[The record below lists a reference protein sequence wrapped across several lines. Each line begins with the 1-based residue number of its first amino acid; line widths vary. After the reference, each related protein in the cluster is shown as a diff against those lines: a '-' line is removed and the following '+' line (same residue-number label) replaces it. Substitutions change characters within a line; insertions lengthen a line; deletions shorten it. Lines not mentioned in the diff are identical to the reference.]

1 MPIGGGGYNPPGS
14 TPPSSFY
21 QFFAAELEVKLEDQA
36 NNITNWTSAGGWN
49 ITTAKYVSA
58 PSSFTDSPGGNYVSN
73 TTATLK
79 YNNPINF
86 TNVLGATLEFDAQWA
101 IENNWDYGQ
110 VQISTNGGTTWVSL
124 AGQYTNLG
132 TGSFQPNGQ
141 PLYDG
146 TQSTWVHEIIDISS
160 YANQS
165 INLRFLLRTDG
176 SLNLDGW
183 YVDNVKI
190 SVYTAATIQLT
201 ALIEGLF
208 DGTSM
213 VSDSVTVELHSS
225 SAPYGLVDQ
234 RKMVLNSSGQG
245 SGLTSTIIEASSYYL
260 VVKHRNGLETWSASP
275 LSFTNGGLTYD
286 FTTAANK
293 AYGNNMKLKGTK
305 WTIFSGDVNHD
316 GVIDISDVS
325 LVDIDNLVF
334 ATGYIVTDVN
344 GDNIVDLS
352 DLLIVDVN
360 NLNFVSKITPTLTAK
375 PVKIKTDI
383 AE

>member
-1 MPIGGGGYNPPGS
+1 
-14 TPPSSFY
+14 
-21 QFFAAELEVKLEDQA
+21 
-36 NNITNWTSAGGWN
+36 
-49 ITTAKYVSA
+49 
-58 PSSFTDSPGGNYVSN
+58 
-73 TTATLK
+73 
-79 YNNPINF
+79 
-86 TNVLGATLEFDAQWA
+86 
-101 IENNWDYGQ
+101 
-110 VQISTNGGTTWVSL
+110 
-124 AGQYTNLG
+124 
-132 TGSFQPNGQ
+132 
-141 PLYDG
+141 
-146 TQSTWVHEIIDISS
+146 
-160 YANQS
+160 
-165 INLRFLLRTDG
+165 
-176 SLNLDGW
+176 
-183 YVDNVKI
+183 VDNVKI

-225 SAPYGLVDQ
+225 SAPYSLVDQ

-260 VVKHRNGLETWSASP
+260 VVKHRNGLETWSALP

-293 AYGNNMKLKGTK
+293 AFGNNMKLKGTK

-352 DLLIVDVN
+352 DLLIVDIN
-360 NLNFVSKITPTLTAK
+360 NLNFVSKIIPTFTAR
-375 PVKIKTDI
+375 PIKIE
-383 AE
+383 AESLE